1 MTSRPEHSRSTPF
14 LPLRSQIDRRR
25 LITIAGAGLASS
37 VIGLRSALAQDGT
50 ADATPPA
57 IQSSSTGEMP
67 TYGGSRSGP
76 VGSQPAQT
84 SSASR
89 TMPVSISVAN
99 AQIQAEI
106 EPLQIVNGTMENP
119 TGPWIV
125 SWYQETAELGEVGN
139 VVMAGHVDYW
149 NVGPAVFY
157 YVRDLVAGDEIV
169 VTGAN
174 QSTFTYA
181 VETNDTYGLE
191 DLTNGLI
198 SELVAPTESQ
208 MLTLITC
215 GGEFDYENGEYL
227 SRTVVRA
234 ALVPVSVD
242 DASTPEG

>member
-1 MTSRPEHSRSTPF
+1 
-14 LPLRSQIDRRR
+14 
-25 LITIAGAGLASS
+25 
-37 VIGLRSALAQDGT
+37 
-50 ADATPPA
+50 
-57 IQSSSTGEMP
+57 
-67 TYGGSRSGP
+67 
-76 VGSQPAQT
+76 
-84 SSASR
+84 
-89 TMPVSISVAN
+89 MPVSISVAN